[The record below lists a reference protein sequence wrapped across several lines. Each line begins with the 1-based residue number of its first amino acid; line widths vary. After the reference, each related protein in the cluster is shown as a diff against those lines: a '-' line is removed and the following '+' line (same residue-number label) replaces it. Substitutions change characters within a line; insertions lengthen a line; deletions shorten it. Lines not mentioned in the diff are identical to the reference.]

1 MPLILPKP
9 IPAKAELAEEN
20 IPVLDGVP
28 EGTDVLDVAVL
39 NIMPNKP
46 VTETQLLRL
55 LSVSPL
61 PVRTT
66 WLRPAAHTS
75 KSTPQAYLDEH
86 YQVHA
91 EVADRRFDALI
102 VTGAPVEE
110 LAFEEVTY
118 WNELCGIMDWA
129 RTHVTST
136 MYICWGAQAALYH
149 HYGISKHHLGAKMF
163 GNFATRAVQETSP
176 LLAGYDEEFR
186 VPHSR
191 YTGTQLSDL
200 QAESEIEV
208 LAQGDETGFY
218 IAGRRD
224 GREFYVSGHPE
235 YDRNTLRDQYER
247 DTAKGLPMHVPPG
260 YYPGDDPTRTPVR
273 NWHAH
278 GRLLYANWL
287 GHYVLGRRPAVT
299 R

>member
-9 IPAKAELAEEN
+9 MPAKAQLAKEN
-20 IPVLDGVP
+20 IAIVDDVP
-28 EGTDVLDVAVL
+28 AGTDVLDVAVF
-39 NIMPNKP
+39 NIMPDKP

-66 WLRPAAHTS
+66 WLRPANHVS

-91 EVADRRFDALI
+91 DVADRRFDAMI

-110 LAFEEVTY
+110 IAFEEVTY
-118 WNELCGIMDWA
+118 WDELRGIMDWA
-129 RTHVTST
+129 FENVTST

-149 HYGISKHHLGAKMF
+149 RYGIAKHHLGGKLF
-163 GNFATRAVQETSP
+163 GNFATQAVDENAP
-176 LLAGYDEEFR
+176 LVAGFDEEFR

-191 YTGTQLSDL
+191 YTGTALEDL
-200 QAESEIEV
+200 LAEPEIEV
-208 LAQGDETGFY
+208 LAQAADTGFY
-218 IAGRRD
+218 VAGRRD

-235 YDRNTLRDQYER
+235 YDRDTLRDQYER
-247 DTAKGLPMHVPPG
+247 DVAKGLPMHVPPG
-260 YYPGDDPTRTPVR
+260 YYPDEDPARRPVR

-287 GHYVLGRRPAVT
+287 QHYVLSRRPAA

>member
-9 IPAKAELAEEN
+9 IPAKAQLAKEN
-20 IPVLDGVP
+20 IAVVDDVP
-28 EGTDVLDVAVL
+28 AGTDVLDVAVL
-39 NIMPNKP
+39 NIMPDKP

-66 WLRPAAHTS
+66 WLRPANHVS
-75 KSTPQAYLDEH
+75 KSTPQDYLDEH

-91 EVADRRFDALI
+91 DIADRSFDALI

-110 LAFEEVTY
+110 IAFEDVTY
-118 WNELCGIMDWA
+118 WDELRGIMDWA
-129 RTHVTST
+129 FEHVTST

-149 HYGISKHHLGAKMF
+149 RYGIAKHHLGAKLF
-163 GNFATRAVQETSP
+163 GNFPTRAVDENAP
-176 LLAGYDEEFR
+176 LVAGFDEEFR

-191 YTGTQLSDL
+191 YTGTALEDL
-200 QAESEIEV
+200 LAEPDIEV
-208 LAQGDETGFY
+208 LAQSPDTGFY
-218 IAGRRD
+218 VAGRRD

-247 DTAKGLPMHVPPG
+247 DVAKGLPMHVPPG
-260 YYPGDDPTRTPVR
+260 YYPGEDPQRTPVR

-287 GHYVLGRRPAVT
+287 QHYVLSRRAT
-299 R
+299 AR

>member
-1 MPLILPKP
+1 MPLILPTP
-9 IPAKAELAEEN
+9 VDAKAELAKEN
-20 IPVLDGVP
+20 IPVLDEVP
-28 EGTDVLDVAVL
+28 DGADFLDVAVL

-66 WLRPAAHTS
+66 WLRPAAHVS

-110 LAFEEVTY
+110 LDFEEVTY
-118 WNELCGIMDWA
+118 WDELREIMDWA

-149 HYGISKHHLGAKMF
+149 HYGISKHHLGSKMF
-163 GNFATRAVQETSP
+163 GNFATRAVEENAP
-176 LLAGYDEEFR
+176 LLAGFDEEFH

-191 YTGTQLSDL
+191 YTGTLLADL
-200 QAESEIEV
+200 QAEPEIEV
-208 LAQGDETGFY
+208 LAQAQETGFY
-218 IAGRRD
+218 VAGRRD

-235 YDRNTLRDQYER
+235 YDRNTLREQYER

-260 YYPGDDPTRTPVR
+260 YYPGDDPARTPVR

-287 GHYVLGRRPAVT
+287 GHYVHGRRAAGA